1 MTRALRVSLIL
12 SVALAAVLLSLLA
25 VASGN
30 NELLQNH
37 YELLLWLNV
46 AIAVGMPVALATRFI
61 SSSLRSYI
69 DSSTSWSSES
79 AL

>member
-37 YELLLWLNV
+37 YELLL
-46 AIAVGMPVALATRFI
+46 
-61 SSSLRSYI
+61 
-69 DSSTSWSSES
+69 
-79 AL
+79 